1 MFVSGANRS
10 GKDSER
16 SNSNSRLVRGGKEGV
31 GGVRAG
37 SGRPGAPRGHR
48 LRQSARILRPPA
60 SHKPVSFISVC
71 EFWLQPIID

>member
-1 MFVSGANRS
+1 MSKKSSTFELGIAILIVVSGANRA
-10 GKDSER
+10 GKDGER
-16 SNSNSRLVRGGKEGV
+16 SHSNPRLVRGGKEGA

-60 SHKPVSFISVC
+60 SH
-71 EFWLQPIID
+71 